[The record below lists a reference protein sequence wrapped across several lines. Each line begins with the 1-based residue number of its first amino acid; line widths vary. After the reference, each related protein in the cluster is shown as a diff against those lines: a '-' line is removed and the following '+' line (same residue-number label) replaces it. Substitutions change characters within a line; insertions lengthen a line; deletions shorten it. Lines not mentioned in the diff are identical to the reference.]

1 MAYAACAISSA
12 ISSRNMQMPPALVD
26 RGSRRL
32 PRSIKWAFDTIPGLR
47 SKPVRRSLD
56 AFAKLIDRAIPPD
69 PGAIQ
74 TLRQWVPDLLMVTP
88 MIDFTYG
95 QTDYVKAARALGIPS
110 VLAVASWDNLTNKGL
125 VQIAPDRVLLWNAA
139 QESEAVT
146 MHAIPREH
154 VRKTGAQLY
163 DHWFEMKPTLSRDEF
178 CARAGGLDPNKP
190 IILYLCSSS
199 FICPDEVAFV
209 REWLA
214 GLRNRGD
221 VLGGANVIVR
231 PHPAHL
237 KQWQT
242 VDLSTFG
249 NAVIWPRAGG
259 VPVDDERKRDYFHS
273 LFHAD
278 AVVGINTSGFIEAG
292 ILAAVPSPP
301 KAGISMGRR
310 RAHFTS
316 VISHLF

>member
-1 MAYAACAISSA
+1 MECG
-12 ISSRNMQMPPALVD
+12 P
-26 RGSRRL
+26 
-32 PRSIKWAFDTIPGLR
+32 
-47 SKPVRRSLD
+47 
-56 AFAKLIDRAIPPD
+56 
-69 PGAIQ
+69 
-74 TLRQWVPDLLMVTP
+74 
-88 MIDFTYG
+88 
-95 QTDYVKAARALGIPS
+95 
-110 VLAVASWDNLTNKGL
+110 
-125 VQIAPDRVLLWNAA
+125 
-139 QESEAVT
+139 ESEAVT

-163 DHWFEMKPTLSRDEF
+163 DHWFEMKPTLSRDAF

-221 VLGGANVIVR
+221 ALAGANVIVR

-259 VPVDDERKRDYFHS
+259 VPVDDERKHDYFHS
-273 LFHAD
+273 LFHAE

-292 ILAAVPSPP
+292 IL
-301 KAGISMGRR
+301 GRR
-310 RAHFTS
+310 TLAPQSGHFNGTQS
-316 VISHLF
+316 GTLHFRYLTPLLTVSPSLAQHFSELEHTIVHKETTKTEVIEFITDFVRPGGLVQPATPIFIEAVENAAKVTPKPWRVPLWAPWLRLLISPWAWMFRRHVLTRTNGAVFEGVERSEFPRFVNPHGDSTADLTPK